1 MASEARAVLVWM
13 VAGILALGLVTAAC
27 GLAVTMYGMGVTV
40 GDYDNDGWPD
50 IFITAVGGNRLL
62 AGSQALPGGCW

>member
-1 MASEARAVLVWM
+1 VFEDVTRA
-13 VAGILALGLVTAAC
+13 A

-50 IFITAVGGNRLL
+50 IFVSGVGATVSFTTCPTAPGAGGLRT
-62 AGSQALPGGCW
+62 